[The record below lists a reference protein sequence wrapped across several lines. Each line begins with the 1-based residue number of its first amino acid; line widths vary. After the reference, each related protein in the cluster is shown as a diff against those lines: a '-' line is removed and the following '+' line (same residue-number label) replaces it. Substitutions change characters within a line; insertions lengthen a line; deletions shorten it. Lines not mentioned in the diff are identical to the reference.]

1 MSIKQLKLTGI
12 MATTLVVAFSTTIS
26 PCKAA
31 EQLLS
36 PEIISTSWNENGNEM
51 ASVSVNGQEIITYK
65 GATPQG
71 TAEQRAS
78 NLSEKLLSI
87 LEKSRGRVDQLLP
100 TRDGTGLSA
109 IKVGNEIVK
118 FDPPSEVGKMVTE
131 EQALAVSLKVVNALR
146 NSAGTEELPDSY
158 SKYAEAIADGQPIPA
173 GINKPTFTGS
183 ASWYGGKFHGRKTSN
198 GERYNQDG
206 MTAAHRTLAF
216 GTKLLVTNRKTGKSC
231 VVKVN
236 DRGPYVGN
244 RVIDLSRGAAKQL
257 NMLSAGVGV
266 VDVLVLGVQ

>member
-1 MSIKQLKLTGI
+1 MSIKQIKIAGTIAASLVI
-12 MATTLVVAFSTTIS
+12 ATSMTVA
-26 PCKAA
+26 PCQAA
-31 EQLLS
+31 DQLLS
-36 PEIISTSWNENGNEM
+36 PEIISTSWTENGNEM
-51 ASVSVNGQEIITYK
+51 SSVSVNGQEIITYK

-78 NLSEKLLSI
+78 NLSEKLLCI
-87 LEKSRGRVDQLLP
+87 LDKSRGRVDQLLP
-100 TRDGTGLSA
+100 TKDGTGLSA
-109 IKVGNEIVK
+109 IKVGTEIVK

-146 NSAGTEELPDSY
+146 ASAGTEELPDVY
-158 SKYAEAIADGQPIPA
+158 SKYADAIADGQPLPA
-173 GINKPTFTGS
+173 GKPTFTGS

-244 RVIDLSRGAAKQL
+244 RVIDLSRGAARQL

>member
-1 MSIKQLKLTGI
+1 MKIAGTIAASLII
-12 MATTLVVAFSTTIS
+12 ATTMTIA
-26 PCKAA
+26 PCQAA
-31 EQLLS
+31 DQLLS
-36 PEIISTSWNENGNEM
+36 PEIISTSWTENGNEM

-65 GATPQG
+65 GMTPQG

-87 LEKSRGRVDQLLP
+87 LEKSHGRVDQLLP
-100 TRDGTGLSA
+100 TKDTTGLSA
-109 IKVGNEIVK
+109 IKVGGEIVK

-146 NSAGTEELPDSY
+146 TSAGTEGLPDTY
-158 SKYAEAIADGQPIPA
+158 SKYAEAIADGQPLPA
-173 GINKPTFTGS
+173 GIAKPTFTGS

-244 RVIDLSRGAAKQL
+244 RVIDLSRGAARQL